1 MKYYRSQLYVLF
13 LLVLTALAQGEERPT
28 ESVPDWTWGVSKSAC
43 SEAKTRPFRPCDSHL
58 DRGVVAIQTP
68 QGVFTSWRVLPSD
81 ADDAVYTL
89 LRDGKPIAALDASTG
104 SNYLDRDGNSDSVYA
119 VQYNGSVSPA
129 ATVWKDGFL
138 TLTLDLPD
146 EQTMPDG
153 STCQYTPNDMSCGDL
168 DGDGRYELV
177 VKWSPSNARD
187 NAQSGYTGTTFI
199 DAYTLDGKK
208 LWRIDLGVNIRSGS
222 HYSPYLVYDFDGDGK
237 AELICKTADGTVDGQ
252 GRVIGDAKADYR
264 NKDGRVLDGPEF
276 LTVFNGETGA
286 AVCTIDYP
294 APRTVRKLDRYAAD
308 GWGDNYGNRCDRF
321 LACAACL
328 DGCVAARAVGQG
340 YASEKAAFG
349 APHVQSGT
357 DPVGT
362 SAVFCRGYYSAVY
375 VMALDFDGKNL
386 KLRWLHK
393 SETPGEGL
401 YGEGNHNLAVGDL
414 DGDGKDEIVY
424 GSAALDDDGTVLY
437 RTGLGHGDALQLFS
451 STTPQD
457 DSEKFYVFD
466 VHESKAAE
474 YGMEVRSAEGK
485 ILWGVHAGFDVGRGL
500 AADVDADNPGYEV
513 WSYATDGLW
522 SLDGKKISDR
532 RPSQNFRIYW
542 DGDLQ
547 DELLDRGNIDSWKN
561 GRLATFWKI
570 NHSKAINGTKAN
582 PNLQAD
588 LLGDWREEVILYNA
602 ENPAQINIFSTTIP
616 TPYRVNCLM
625 TDHVYRMSIVWQN
638 VGYNQPPH
646 LGQYLPKM
654 VRNKQLR

>member
-1 MKYYRSQLYVLF
+1 MKYRSQFYVLL
-13 LLVLTALAQGEERPT
+13 LLVLTAAARGEER
-28 ESVPDWTWGVSKSAC
+28 
-43 SEAKTRPFRPCDSHL
+43 L

-68 QGVFTSWRVLPSD
+68 QGVFTSWRVRPSD

-89 LRDGKPIAALDASTG
+89 LRDGKPIAALDASVG
-104 SNYLDRDGNSDSVYA
+104 SNYLDRDGKSDSVYA
-119 VQYNGSVSPA
+119 VEYNGDVSPA
-129 ATVWKDGFL
+129 ATVWKEGFL

-153 STCQYTPNDMSCGDL
+153 SKCQYTPNDMSCGDL
-168 DGDGRYELV
+168 DGDGRYELI
-177 VKWSPSNARD
+177 VKWQPSNAKD
-187 NAQSGYTGTTFI
+187 NAQSGYTGTTII
-199 DAYTLDGKK
+199 DAYTLNGKK
-208 LWRIDLGVNIRSGS
+208 LWRIDLGVNIRSGA

-286 AVCTIDYP
+286 AICTIDYP

-328 DGCVAARAVGQG
+328 DGKR
-340 YASEKAAFG
+340 
-349 APHVQSGT
+349 
-357 DPVGT
+357 T
-362 SAVFCRGYYSAVY
+362 SAVFCRGYYTAVY

-437 RTGLGHGDALQLFS
+437 RTGLGHGDALHLFS

>member
-1 MKYYRSQLYVLF
+1 MKYYRTQLYVLF
-13 LLVLTALAQGEERPT
+13 LLVLTAMAQGEER
-28 ESVPDWTWGVSKSAC
+28 
-43 SEAKTRPFRPCDSHL
+43 L

-81 ADDAVYTL
+81 EDDAVYTL
-89 LRDGKPIAALDASTG
+89 LRDGKPIAALDASAG
-104 SNYLDRDGNSDSVYA
+104 SNYLDRDGKSDSVYA
-119 VQYNGSVSPA
+119 VEYNGAVSPA

-153 STCQYTPNDMSCGDL
+153 SKCQYTPNDMSCGDL
-168 DGDGRYELV
+168 DGDGCVAARAVGQGYASEKAGFEDTHVLSGTDLVGRYELV
-177 VKWSPSNARD
+177 VKWQPSNAKD

-199 DAYTLDGKK
+199 DAYTLEGKK
-208 LWRIDLGVNIRSGS
+208 LWRIDLGVNIRSGA

-252 GRVIGDAKADYR
+252 GRVIGNAKADYR

-294 APRTVRKLDRYAAD
+294 APRTVRKLDRFAAD

-321 LACAACL
+321 LACAASL
-328 DGCVAARAVGQG
+328 DGK
-340 YASEKAAFG
+340 S
-349 APHVQSGT
+349 
-357 DPVGT
+357 T
-362 SAVFCRGYYSAVY
+362 SAIFCRGYYSAVY
-375 VMALDFDGKNL
+375 VMAFDFDGKNL

-424 GSAALDDDGTVLY
+424 GSAALDDDGTTLY
-437 RTGLGHGDALQLFS
+437 RTGLGHGDALHLFS
-451 STTPQD
+451 STTPQED
-457 DSEKFYVFD
+457 EAPQPAPVESSRNSQLATRDSLYVFD

-547 DELLDRGNIDSWKN
+547 DELFDRGNIDSWKN

-646 LGQYLPKM
+646 LGRYLPKM

>member
-1 MKYYRSQLYVLF
+1 MKYYRTQLYVLF
-13 LLVLTALAQGEERPT
+13 LLVLTTFARGEER
-28 ESVPDWTWGVSKSAC
+28 
-43 SEAKTRPFRPCDSHL
+43 L

-89 LRDGKPIAALDASTG
+89 LRDGKPIAALDASVG
-104 SNYLDRDGNSDSVYA
+104 SNYLDRDGKSDSVYA
-119 VQYNGSVSPA
+119 VEYNGSVSPA
-129 ATVWKDGFL
+129 VKVWKDGFL

-146 EQTMPDG
+146 DQTMPDG
-153 STCQYTPNDMSCGDL
+153 STCQYRPNDMSCADL
-168 DGDGRYELV
+168 DGDGRYELI
-177 VKWSPSNARD
+177 VKWEPTNARD
-187 NAQSGYTGTTFI
+187 NSQNGYTGTTFI

-208 LWRIDLGVNIRSGS
+208 LWRIDLGVNIRSGA
-222 HYSPYLVYDFDGDGK
+222 HYTPYLVYDFDGDGK

-328 DGCVAARAVGQG
+328 DG
-340 YASEKAAFG
+340 KN
-349 APHVQSGT
+349 
-357 DPVGT
+357 T

-424 GSAALDDDGTVLY
+424 GSAALDDDGTLLY
-437 RTGLGHGDALQLFS
+437 RNGLGHGDALHLFA
-451 STTPQD
+451 STTPQED
-457 DSEKFYVFD
+457 EAPQSAPIDSSRNSQLATRNPLYVFD
-466 VHESKAAE
+466 VHESKTAD
-474 YGMEVRSAEGK
+474 YGMEVRAADGK

-500 AADVDADNPGYEV
+500 AADVAPDNPGYEV

-646 LGQYLPKM
+646 LGRYLPKM
-654 VRNKQLR
+654 VRNRD

>member
-1 MKYYRSQLYVLF
+1 MKYYRTQLYVLF
-13 LLVLTALAQGEERPT
+13 LLVLTAPVLGEER
-28 ESVPDWTWGVSKSAC
+28 
-43 SEAKTRPFRPCDSHL
+43 L

-89 LRDGKPIAALDASTG
+89 LRDGKPISALDASVG
-104 SNYLDRDGNSDSVYA
+104 SNYLDRDGKSDSVYA
-119 VQYNGSVSPA
+119 VEYNGDVSPA
-129 ATVWKDGFL
+129 ATVWKDGYL

-168 DGDGRYELV
+168 DGDGRYELI
-177 VKWSPSNARD
+177 VKWQPSNAKD

-199 DAYTLDGKK
+199 DAYTLEGKK
-208 LWRIDLGVNIRSGS
+208 LWRIDLGVNIRSGA
-222 HYSPYLVYDFDGDGK
+222 HYLPYLVYDFDGDGK

-252 GRVIGDAKADYR
+252 GRVIGAPVAGSQSALPREMPKNAPVGRFDSSRNSQLATHASVADYR
-264 NKDGRVLDGPEF
+264 DGGGRVLDGPEF

-294 APRTVRKLDRYAAD
+294 APRTVRKLDRFAAD

-321 LACAACL
+321 LACAANL
-328 DGCVAARAVGQG
+328 DG
-340 YASEKAAFG
+340 KN
-349 APHVQSGT
+349 
-357 DPVGT
+357 T
-362 SAVFCRGYYSAVY
+362 SAVFCRGYYTAVY

-424 GSAALDDDGTVLY
+424 GSAALDDNGTTLY
-437 RTGLGHGDALQLFS
+437 RTGLGHGDALHLFA
-451 STTPQD
+451 STMPQD
-457 DSEKFYVFD
+457 DEAPQPAPIESSRNSQLATRDSLYVFD

-474 YGMEVRSAEGK
+474 YGMEVRSADGK

-500 AADVDADNPGYEV
+500 AADVDPDNLGYEV
-513 WSYATDGLW
+513 WSYAADGLW

-547 DELLDRGNIDSWKN
+547 DELFDRGNIDSWKN

-616 TPYRVNCLM
+616 TSYRVNCLM
-625 TDHVYRMSIVWQN
+625 IDHVYRMSIVWQN

-646 LGQYLPKM
+646 LGRYLPKM
-654 VRNKQLR
+654 VRRISN

>member
-1 MKYYRSQLYVLF
+1 MKYYCTQLYALF
-13 LLVLTALAQGEERPT
+13 LLILMAAARGEER
-28 ESVPDWTWGVSKSAC
+28 
-43 SEAKTRPFRPCDSHL
+43 L

-81 ADDAVYTL
+81 ADDSVYTL
-89 LRDGKPIAALDASTG
+89 LRDGKPIAALDSSTG
-104 SNYLDRDGNSDSVYA
+104 SNYLDRDGTSDSVYS
-119 VQYNGSVSPA
+119 VEYKGSVSPA
-129 ATVWKDGFL
+129 VKVWKDGFL

-146 EQTMPDG
+146 NQTMPDG
-153 STCQYTPNDMSCGDL
+153 STCQYRPNDMSCADL
-168 DGDGRYELV
+168 DGDGRYELI
-177 VKWSPSNARD
+177 VKWEPTNARD
-187 NAQSGYTGTTFI
+187 NSQNGYTGTTFI

-208 LWRIDLGVNIRSGS
+208 LWRIDLGVNIRSGA

-264 NKDGRVLDGPEF
+264 DKGGRVLNGPEY

-294 APRTVRKLDRYAAD
+294 APRTVRKLDRFAAD

-321 LACAACL
+321 LACAASL
-328 DGCVAARAVGQG
+328 D
-340 YASEKAAFG
+340 KK
-349 APHVQSGT
+349 T
-357 DPVGT
+357 T
-362 SAVFCRGYYSAVY
+362 SAIFCRGYYTAAY
-375 VMALDFDGKNL
+375 VMAFDFDGKNL
-386 KLRWLHK
+386 KLRWMHK

-424 GSAALDDDGTVLY
+424 GSAALDDDGTLLY
-437 RTGLGHGDALQLFS
+437 RTGLGHGDALHLFAS
-451 STTPQD
+451 GED
-457 DSEKFYVFD
+457 EALYVFD

-474 YGMEVRSAEGK
+474 YGMEVRAADGK

-513 WSYATDGLW
+513 WSYAADGLW
-522 SLDGKKISDR
+522 SLDCKKISDR

-547 DELLDRGNIDSWKN
+547 DELFDRSAIDSWKN
-561 GRLATFWKI
+561 GRLATFWRI
-570 NHSKAINGTKAN
+570 NHSSTINGTKSN

-588 LLGDWREEVILYNA
+588 ILGDWREEVILYNA

-646 LGQYLPKM
+646 LGRYLPKM
-654 VRNKQLR
+654 VRNKD

>member
-1 MKYYRSQLYVLF
+1 MKYYRTQLYVLF
-13 LLVLTALAQGEERPT
+13 LLVLTAAARGEER
-28 ESVPDWTWGVSKSAC
+28 
-43 SEAKTRPFRPCDSHL
+43 L

-81 ADDAVYTL
+81 ADDDVYTL

-104 SNYLDRDGNSDSVYA
+104 SNYLDRDGTSDSVYS
-119 VQYNGSVSPA
+119 VEYKGSVSPA
-129 ATVWKDGFL
+129 VKVWKDGFL

-146 EQTMPDG
+146 NQTMPDG
-153 STCQYTPNDMSCGDL
+153 STCQYRPNDMSCADL

-177 VKWSPSNARD
+177 VKWEPSNARD
-187 NAQSGYTGTTFI
+187 NSQNGYTGTTFI

-208 LWRIDLGVNIRSGS
+208 LWRVNLGVNIRSGA
-222 HYSPYLVYDFDGDGK
+222 HYSPFLVYDFDGDGK

-252 GRVIGDAKADYR
+252 GKVIGNPKADYR
-264 NKDGRVLDGPEF
+264 DGGGRILDGPEF
-276 LTVFNGETGA
+276 LTVFDGETGA

-321 LACAACL
+321 LACAASL
-328 DGCVAARAVGQG
+328 DKKR
-340 YASEKAAFG
+340 
-349 APHVQSGT
+349 
-357 DPVGT
+357 T
-362 SAVFCRGYYSAVY
+362 SAVFCRGYYTATY
-375 VMALDFDGKNL
+375 VMAFDFDGKNL
-386 KLRWLHK
+386 KLRWMHK

-424 GSAALDDDGTVLY
+424 GSAALDDDGTLLY
-437 RTGLGHGDALQLFS
+437 RTGLGHGDALHLFAS
-451 STTPQD
+451 G
-457 DSEKFYVFD
+457 EEEALYVFD

-474 YGMEVRSAEGK
+474 YGMEVRAADGK

-513 WSYATDGLW
+513 WSYAADGLW

-547 DELLDRGNIDSWKN
+547 DELFDRSAIDSWKN
-561 GRLATFWKI
+561 GRLATFWRI
-570 NHSKAINGTKAN
+570 NHSSTINGTKSN

-588 LLGDWREEVILYNA
+588 ILGDWREEVILYNA

-646 LGQYLPKM
+646 LGRYLPKM
-654 VRNKQLR
+654 VRGISNEQ

>member
-1 MKYYRSQLYVLF
+1 MKYYRSELYVLF
-13 LLVLTALAQGEERPT
+13 LLVLTTLARGEER
-28 ESVPDWTWGVSKSAC
+28 
-43 SEAKTRPFRPCDSHL
+43 L

-68 QGVFTSWRVLPSD
+68 QGVFASWRVLPND

-104 SNYLDRDGNSDSVYA
+104 SNYLDRDGKNDSVYA
-119 VQYNGSVSPA
+119 VEYNGAVSPA
-129 ATVWKDGFL
+129 ATVWKDGYL

-168 DGDGRYELV
+168 DGDGWYELI
-177 VKWSPSNARD
+177 VKWQPSNAKD

-199 DAYTLDGKK
+199 DAYTLEGKK
-208 LWRIDLGVNIRSGS
+208 LWRIDLGVNIRSGA

-252 GRVIGDAKADYR
+252 GRVIGNAVADYR

-286 AVCTIDYP
+286 AVCSIDYP
-294 APRTVRKLDRYAAD
+294 APRTVRKLDRFAAD

-321 LACAACL
+321 LACAASL

-375 VMALDFDGKNL
+375 VMAFDFDGKNL
-386 KLRWLHK
+386 KLRWMHK

-437 RTGLGHGDALQLFS
+437 RTGLGHGDALHLFASTMPQEDEAPQSVPVESSRNSQLA
-451 STTPQD
+451 TR
-457 DSEKFYVFD
+457 DSLYVFD

-474 YGMEVRSAEGK
+474 YGMEVRSADGK

-513 WSYATDGLW
+513 WSYAADGLW

-646 LGQYLPKM
+646 LGRYLPKI

>member
-1 MKYYRSQLYVLF
+1 MKYRSQFYVLL
-13 LLVLTALAQGEERPT
+13 LLVLTAAARGEER
-28 ESVPDWTWGVSKSAC
+28 
-43 SEAKTRPFRPCDSHL
+43 L

-89 LRDGKPIAALDASTG
+89 LRDGKPIAALDASVG
-104 SNYLDRDGNSDSVYA
+104 SNYLDRDGKSDSVYA
-119 VQYNGSVSPA
+119 VEYNGDVSPA
-129 ATVWKDGFL
+129 ATVWKEGFL

-153 STCQYTPNDMSCGDL
+153 SKCQYTPNDMSCGDL
-168 DGDGRYELV
+168 DGDGRYELI
-177 VKWSPSNARD
+177 VKWQPSNAKD
-187 NAQSGYTGTTFI
+187 NAQSGYTGTTII
-199 DAYTLDGKK
+199 DAYTLNGKK
-208 LWRIDLGVNIRSGS
+208 LWRIDLGVNIRSGA

-286 AVCTIDYP
+286 AICTIDYP

-328 DGCVAARAVGQG
+328 DGKR
-340 YASEKAAFG
+340 
-349 APHVQSGT
+349 
-357 DPVGT
+357 T
-362 SAVFCRGYYSAVY
+362 SAVFCRGYYTAVY

-437 RTGLGHGDALQLFS
+437 RTGLGHGDALHLFS

>member
-1 MKYYRSQLYVLF
+1 MKYYRTQLYVLF
-13 LLVLTALAQGEERPT
+13 LLVLTAMAQGEER
-28 ESVPDWTWGVSKSAC
+28 
-43 SEAKTRPFRPCDSHL
+43 L

-81 ADDAVYTL
+81 EDDAVYTL
-89 LRDGKPIAALDASTG
+89 LRDGKPIAALDASAG
-104 SNYLDRDGNSDSVYA
+104 SNYLDRDGKSDSVYA
-119 VQYNGSVSPA
+119 VEYNGAVSPA

-153 STCQYTPNDMSCGDL
+153 SKCQYTPNDMSCGDL
-168 DGDGRYELV
+168 DGDGCVAARAVGQGYASEKAGFEDTHVLSGTDLVGRYELV
-177 VKWSPSNARD
+177 VKWQPSNAKD

-199 DAYTLDGKK
+199 DAYTLEGKK

-222 HYSPYLVYDFDGDGK
+222 HYTPYLVYDFDGDGK

-252 GRVIGDAKADYR
+252 GRVIGNAKADYR

-294 APRTVRKLDRYAAD
+294 APRTVRKLDRFAAD

-321 LACAACL
+321 LACAASL
-328 DGCVAARAVGQG
+328 DGK
-340 YASEKAAFG
+340 S
-349 APHVQSGT
+349 
-357 DPVGT
+357 T
-362 SAVFCRGYYSAVY
+362 SAIFCRGYYSAVY
-375 VMALDFDGKNL
+375 VMAFDFDGKNL

-424 GSAALDDDGTVLY
+424 GSAALDDDGTTLY
-437 RTGLGHGDALQLFS
+437 RTGLGHGDALHLFS
-451 STTPQD
+451 STTPQED
-457 DSEKFYVFD
+457 EAPQPAPVESSRNSQLATRDSLYVFD
-466 VHESKAAE
+466 VHESNAAE

-547 DELLDRGNIDSWKN
+547 DELFDRGNIDSWKN

-646 LGQYLPKM
+646 LGRYLPKM

>member
-1 MKYYRSQLYVLF
+1 MKYYRTQLYVLF
-13 LLVLTALAQGEERPT
+13 LLILTVAAQGEER
-28 ESVPDWTWGVSKSAC
+28 
-43 SEAKTRPFRPCDSHL
+43 L

-81 ADDAVYTL
+81 ADDSVYTL

-104 SNYLDRDGNSDSVYA
+104 SNYLDRDGTSDSVYS
-119 VQYNGSVSPA
+119 VEYKGSVSPA
-129 ATVWKDGFL
+129 VKAWKDGFL

-146 EQTMPDG
+146 DQTMPDG
-153 STCQYTPNDMSCGDL
+153 STCQYRPNDMSCADL
-168 DGDGRYELV
+168 DGDGRYELI
-177 VKWSPSNARD
+177 VKWEPTNARD
-187 NAQSGYTGTTFI
+187 NSQNGYTGTTFI

-208 LWRIDLGVNIRSGS
+208 LWRVNLGVNIRSGA
-222 HYSPYLVYDFDGDGK
+222 HYSPFLVYDFDGDGK

-264 NKDGRVLDGPEF
+264 DKGGRVLNGPEY

-286 AVCTIDYP
+286 AICTIDYP
-294 APRTVRKLDRYAAD
+294 APRTVRKMDRYAAD

-321 LACAACL
+321 LACAASL
-328 DGCVAARAVGQG
+328 DKCVAARAEGQG

-349 APHVQSGT
+349 ATHIQSGT

-362 SAVFCRGYYSAVY
+362 SAVFCRGYYTAAY
-375 VMALDFDGKNL
+375 VMAFDFDGKNL
-386 KLRWLHK
+386 KLRWMHK

-424 GSAALDDDGTVLY
+424 GSAALDDDGTLLY
-437 RTGLGHGDALQLFS
+437 RTGLGHGDALHLFA

-457 DSEKFYVFD
+457 NEAPQSAPVGRSEPSRNSQLATRNSLYVFD

-474 YGMEVRSAEGK
+474 YGMEVRAADGK

-513 WSYATDGLW
+513 WSYAADGLW

-547 DELLDRGNIDSWKN
+547 DELFDRSAIDSWKN
-561 GRLATFWKI
+561 GRLATFWRI
-570 NHSKAINGTKAN
+570 NHSSTINGTKSN

-588 LLGDWREEVILYNA
+588 ILGDWREEVILYNA
-602 ENPAQINIFSTTIP
+602 ENPTQINIFSTTIP

-646 LGQYLPKM
+646 LGRYLPKM
-654 VRNKQLR
+654 VRGGKISN

>member
-1 MKYYRSQLYVLF
+1 MKYYRTQIYVLF
-13 LLVLTALAQGEERPT
+13 LLILTAAAQGEER
-28 ESVPDWTWGVSKSAC
+28 
-43 SEAKTRPFRPCDSHL
+43 L

-89 LRDGKPIAALDASTG
+89 LRDGKPIAALDASAG
-104 SNYLDRDGNSDSVYA
+104 SNYLDRDGKSDSVYS
-119 VQYNGSVSPA
+119 VEYNGAVSPA
-129 ATVWKDGFL
+129 ATVWKEGFL

-153 STCQYTPNDMSCGDL
+153 TTCQYTPNDMSCGDL

-177 VKWSPSNARD
+177 VKWQPSNAKD

-208 LWRIDLGVNIRSGS
+208 LWRIDLGVNIRSGA

-252 GRVIGDAKADYR
+252 GCVIGNAAADYR
-264 NKDGRVLDGPEF
+264 NKDGRVLDGPEY

-294 APRTVRKLDRYAAD
+294 APRTVRKLDRFVAD

-321 LACAACL
+321 LACAASL
-328 DGCVAARAVGQG
+328 DGK
-340 YASEKAAFG
+340 S
-349 APHVQSGT
+349 
-357 DPVGT
+357 T

-375 VMALDFDGKNL
+375 VMALDFDGKDL

-437 RTGLGHGDALQLFS
+437 RTGLGHGDALHLFS

-457 DSEKFYVFD
+457 DGEKLYVFD

-474 YGMEVRSAEGK
+474 YGMEVRSADGT

-513 WSYATDGLW
+513 WSYAADGLL

-547 DELLDRGNIDSWKN
+547 DELFDRGNIDSWKN
-561 GRLATFWKI
+561 GRLATFWKLNNSKTI
-570 NHSKAINGTKAN
+570 NSTKAN

-646 LGQYLPKM
+646 LGRYLPKI
-654 VRNKQLR
+654 VRGISNYAKR

>member
-1 MKYYRSQLYVLF
+1 MKYYRSELYVLF
-13 LLVLTALAQGEERPT
+13 LLVLTAAARGEER
-28 ESVPDWTWGVSKSAC
+28 
-43 SEAKTRPFRPCDSHL
+43 L

-81 ADDAVYTL
+81 ADDAVYTI
-89 LRDGKPIAALDASTG
+89 LRDEKPIAKLDASTG
-104 SNYLDRDGNSDSVYA
+104 SNYLDRDGTADSVYA
-119 VQYNGSVSPA
+119 VEYNGDVSP
-129 ATVWKDGFL
+129 TVKVWKDGFL
-138 TLTLDLPD
+138 TLTLDVPE

-153 STCQYTPNDMSCGDL
+153 SMCQYTPNDMSCGDL
-168 DGDGRYELV
+168 DGDGRFELI
-177 VKWSPSNARD
+177 VKWQPSNAKD

-199 DAYTLDGKK
+199 DAYTLEGKK

-222 HYSPYLVYDFDGDGK
+222 HYTPYLVYDFDGDGK

-252 GRVIGDAKADYR
+252 GRVIGNAKADYR
-264 NKDGRVLDGPEF
+264 NKDGRILDGPEF

-321 LACAACL
+321 LACAASL
-328 DGCVAARAVGQG
+328 DG
-340 YASEKAAFG
+340 KN
-349 APHVQSGT
+349 
-357 DPVGT
+357 T
-362 SAVFCRGYYSAVY
+362 SAVFCRGYYTAAY
-375 VMALDFDGKNL
+375 VMAFDFDGKNL

-437 RTGLGHGDALQLFS
+437 RTGLGHGDALHLFAS
-451 STTPQD
+451 GD
-457 DSEKFYVFD
+457 DEKLYVFD

-474 YGMEVRSAEGK
+474 YGMEVRSADGT

-547 DELLDRGNIDSWKN
+547 DELFDRGNIDSWKN

-570 NHSKAINGTKAN
+570 NGSKAINGTKAN

-602 ENPAQINIFSTTIP
+602 ENPAQITIFSTTIP

-646 LGQYLPKM
+646 LGRYLPKM
-654 VRNKQLR
+654 VRNK

>member
-1 MKYYRSQLYVLF
+1 MKYRSQFYVLL
-13 LLVLTALAQGEERPT
+13 LLVLTAAARGEER
-28 ESVPDWTWGVSKSAC
+28 
-43 SEAKTRPFRPCDSHL
+43 L

-89 LRDGKPIAALDASTG
+89 LRDGKPIAALDASVG
-104 SNYLDRDGNSDSVYA
+104 SNYLDRDGKSDSVYA
-119 VQYNGSVSPA
+119 VEYNGDVSPA
-129 ATVWKDGFL
+129 ATVWKEGFL

-153 STCQYTPNDMSCGDL
+153 SKCQYTPNDMSCGDL
-168 DGDGRYELV
+168 DGDGRYELI
-177 VKWSPSNARD
+177 VKWQPSNAKD
-187 NAQSGYTGTTFI
+187 NAQSGYTGTTII
-199 DAYTLDGKK
+199 DAYTLNGKK
-208 LWRIDLGVNIRSGS
+208 LWRIDLGVNIRSGA

-237 AELICKTADGTVDGQ
+237 AELICKTADGAVDDQ

-264 NKDGRVLDGPEF
+264 NKDGRVLDGPEY
-276 LTVFNGETGA
+276 LTVFDGETGA

-294 APRTVRKLDRYAAD
+294 VPRTVRKLDRYAAD

-328 DGCVAARAVGQG
+328 DGKR
-340 YASEKAAFG
+340 
-349 APHVQSGT
+349 
-357 DPVGT
+357 T
-362 SAVFCRGYYSAVY
+362 SAVFCRGYYTAVY

-437 RTGLGHGDALQLFS
+437 RTGLGHGDALHLFS

>member
-1 MKYYRSQLYVLF
+1 MNFYRYQLFVLF
-13 LLVLTALAQGEERPT
+13 LLILTAIARGEER
-28 ESVPDWTWGVSKSAC
+28 
-43 SEAKTRPFRPCDSHL
+43 L

-68 QGVFTSWRVLPSD
+68 QGVFTSWRVLPND

-89 LRDGKPIAALDASTG
+89 LRDGKPIAKLDASTG
-104 SNYLDRDGNSDSVYA
+104 SNYLDRDGAADSVYA
-119 VQYNGSVSPA
+119 VEYNGDVSPA

-138 TLTLDLPD
+138 TLTLDVPD

-153 STCQYTPNDMSCGDL
+153 SKCQYTPNDMSCGDL
-168 DGDGRYELV
+168 DGDGRYDLI
-177 VKWSPSNARD
+177 VKWSPSNAKD

-208 LWRIDLGVNIRSGS
+208 LWRVNLGVNIRSGS
-222 HYSPYLVYDFDGDGK
+222 HYTPYLVYDFDEDGK

-264 NKDGRVLDGPEF
+264 NKDGRVLDGLEF

-286 AVCTIDYP
+286 TVCTIDYP
-294 APRTVRKLDRYAAD
+294 VPRTVRKLDRFAAN

-328 DGCVAARAVGQG
+328 DGK
-340 YASEKAAFG
+340 S
-349 APHVQSGT
+349 
-357 DPVGT
+357 T
-362 SAVFCRGYYSAVY
+362 SAVFCRGYYTAAY
-375 VMALDFDGKNL
+375 VMALDFDGTNL
-386 KLRWLHK
+386 KLRGLHK

-424 GSAALDDDGTVLY
+424 GAAALDDDGTVLY
-437 RTGLGHGDALQLFS
+437 RTGLGHGDALHLFA
-451 STTPQD
+451 STMPQD
-457 DSEKFYVFD
+457 DEAPQPAHVEHSRNSQLTTRNSLYVFD

-474 YGMEVRSAEGK
+474 YGMEVRSADGK

-513 WSYATDGLW
+513 WSYAADGLW

-547 DELLDRGNIDSWKN
+547 DELFDRGNIDSWKN

-602 ENPAQINIFSTTIP
+602 ENPAQITIFSTTIP

-646 LGQYLPKM
+646 LGRYLPKM
-654 VRNKQLR
+654 VRNRN

>member
-1 MKYYRSQLYVLF
+1 MKNYRSDLYILF
-13 LLVLTALAQGEERPT
+13 LLALTVATSARGVER
-28 ESVPDWTWGVSKSAC
+28 
-43 SEAKTRPFRPCDSHL
+43 L

-68 QGVFTSWRVLPSD
+68 QGVFTSWRVLSSD
-81 ADDAVYTL
+81 ADDGVYTL
-89 LRDGKPIAALDASTG
+89 LRDGKPIAALDSSTG
-104 SNYLDRDGNSDSVYA
+104 SNYLDRDGTSDSVYS
-119 VQYNGSVSPA
+119 VEYKGSVSPA
-129 ATVWKDGFL
+129 VKVWKDGFL

-146 EQTMPDG
+146 NQTMPDG
-153 STCQYTPNDMSCGDL
+153 STCQYRPNDMSCADL
-168 DGDGRYELV
+168 DGDGRYELI
-177 VKWSPSNARD
+177 VKWEPTNVRD
-187 NAQSGYTGTTFI
+187 NSQNGYTGTTFI

-208 LWRIDLGVNIRSGS
+208 LWRVNLGVNIRSGA
-222 HYSPYLVYDFDGDGK
+222 HYSPFLVYDFDGDGK

-252 GRVIGDAKADYR
+252 GRVIGNPKADYR
-264 NKDGRVLDGPEF
+264 DGAGRVLNGPEY
-276 LTVFNGETGA
+276 LSVFNGETGA

-321 LACAACL
+321 LACVASL
-328 DGCVAARAVGQG
+328 DKCVAARAEGQG

-349 APHVQSGT
+349 ATHIQSGT

-362 SAVFCRGYYSAVY
+362 SAVFCRGYYTAAY
-375 VMALDFDGKNL
+375 VMAFDFDGKNL
-386 KLRWLHK
+386 KLRWMHK

-424 GSAALDDDGTVLY
+424 GSAALDDDGTLLY
-437 RTGLGHGDALQLFS
+437 RTGLGHGDALHLFAS
-451 STTPQD
+451 G
-457 DSEKFYVFD
+457 EEEALYVFD
-466 VHESKAAE
+466 VHESKTAD
-474 YGMEVRSAEGK
+474 YGMEVRAADGT

-513 WSYATDGLW
+513 WSYAADGLW

-547 DELLDRGNIDSWKN
+547 DELFDRSAIDSWKN
-561 GRLATFWKI
+561 GRLVTFWRI
-570 NHSKAINGTKAN
+570 NHSSTINGTKSN

-588 LLGDWREEVILYNA
+588 ILGDWREEIILYNA

-646 LGQYLPKM
+646 LGRYLPKI
-654 VRNKQLR
+654 VRGGKISN

>member
-1 MKYYRSQLYVLF
+1 MKYYRTQIYVLF
-13 LLVLTALAQGEERPT
+13 LLILTAAARGEER
-28 ESVPDWTWGVSKSAC
+28 
-43 SEAKTRPFRPCDSHL
+43 L

-104 SNYLDRDGNSDSVYA
+104 SNYLDRDGKSDSVYA
-119 VQYNGSVSPA
+119 VEYNGDVSPA

-138 TLTLDLPD
+138 TLTLDVPD

-153 STCQYTPNDMSCGDL
+153 TKCQYTPNDMSCGDL

-177 VKWSPSNARD
+177 VKWQPSNAKD

-208 LWRIDLGVNIRSGS
+208 LWRVNLGVNIRSGA

-276 LTVFNGETGA
+276 LTVFDGETGA
-286 AVCTIDYP
+286 TVCSIDYP
-294 APRTVRKLDRYAAD
+294 VPRTVRKLDRYAAD

-328 DGCVAARAVGQG
+328 DGK
-340 YASEKAAFG
+340 S
-349 APHVQSGT
+349 
-357 DPVGT
+357 T
-362 SAVFCRGYYSAVY
+362 SAVFCRGYYTAVY

-424 GSAALDDDGTVLY
+424 GSAALDDDGTTLC
-437 RTGLGHGDALQLFS
+437 RTGLGHGDALHLFA
-451 STTPQD
+451 STMPKD
-457 DSEKFYVFD
+457 DSEKLYVFD

-474 YGMEVRSAEGK
+474 YGMEVRSADGT

-500 AADVDADNPGYEV
+500 AADVDPDNPGYEV

-547 DELLDRGNIDSWKN
+547 DELFDRGAIDSWKN
-561 GRLATFWKI
+561 GRLVTFWRI
-570 NHSKAINGTKAN
+570 NHSSTINGTKSN

-588 LLGDWREEVILYNA
+588 ILGDWREEVILYNA

-646 LGQYLPKM
+646 LGRYLPKM

>member
-1 MKYYRSQLYVLF
+1 MLF
-13 LLVLTALAQGEERPT
+13 LLILTVAAQGEER
-28 ESVPDWTWGVSKSAC
+28 
-43 SEAKTRPFRPCDSHL
+43 L

-81 ADDAVYTL
+81 ADDSVYTL

-104 SNYLDRDGNSDSVYA
+104 SNYLDRDGTNDSVYS
-119 VQYNGSVSPA
+119 VEYKGSVSPA
-129 ATVWKDGFL
+129 VKAWKDGFL

-146 EQTMPDG
+146 DQTMPDG
-153 STCQYTPNDMSCGDL
+153 STCQYRPNDMSCADL
-168 DGDGRYELV
+168 DGDGRYELI
-177 VKWSPSNARD
+177 VKWEPTNARD
-187 NAQSGYTGTTFI
+187 NSQNGYTGTTFI

-208 LWRIDLGVNIRSGS
+208 LWRVNLGVNIRSGA
-222 HYSPYLVYDFDGDGK
+222 HYSPFLVYDFDGDGK

-264 NKDGRVLDGPEF
+264 DKGGRVLNGPEY

-286 AVCTIDYP
+286 AICTIDYP
-294 APRTVRKLDRYAAD
+294 APRTVRKMDRYAAD

-321 LACAACL
+321 LACAASL
-328 DGCVAARAVGQG
+328 DKCVAARAEGQG

-349 APHVQSGT
+349 ATHIQSGT

-362 SAVFCRGYYSAVY
+362 SAVFCRGYYTAAY
-375 VMALDFDGKNL
+375 VMAFDFDGKNL
-386 KLRWLHK
+386 KLRWMHK

-424 GSAALDDDGTVLY
+424 GSAALDDDGTLLY
-437 RTGLGHGDALQLFS
+437 RTGLGHGDALHLFA

-457 DSEKFYVFD
+457 NEAPQSAPVGRSEPSRNSQLATRNSLYVFD

-474 YGMEVRSAEGK
+474 YGMEVRAADGK

-513 WSYATDGLW
+513 WSYAADCLW

-547 DELLDRGNIDSWKN
+547 DELFDRSAIDSWKN
-561 GRLATFWKI
+561 GRLATFWRI
-570 NHSKAINGTKAN
+570 NHSSTINGTKSN

-588 LLGDWREEVILYNA
+588 ILGDWREEVILYNA
-602 ENPAQINIFSTTIP
+602 ENPTQINIFSTTIP

-646 LGQYLPKM
+646 LGRYLPKM
-654 VRNKQLR
+654 VRGGKISN

>member
-1 MKYYRSQLYVLF
+1 MKYYRTQLYVLF
-13 LLVLTALAQGEERPT
+13 LLILTVAAQGVER
-28 ESVPDWTWGVSKSAC
+28 
-43 SEAKTRPFRPCDSHL
+43 L

-81 ADDAVYTL
+81 ADDGVYTL
-89 LRDGKPIAALDASTG
+89 LRDGKPIAALDSSTG
-104 SNYLDRDGNSDSVYA
+104 SNYLDRDGTSDSVYS
-119 VQYNGSVSPA
+119 VEYKGSVSPA
-129 ATVWKDGFL
+129 VKVWKDGFL

-146 EQTMPDG
+146 NQTMPDG
-153 STCQYTPNDMSCGDL
+153 ATCQYRPNDMSCADL
-168 DGDGRYELV
+168 DGDGRYELI
-177 VKWSPSNARD
+177 VKWEPTNARD
-187 NAQSGYTGTTFI
+187 NSHNGYTGTTFI

-208 LWRIDLGVNIRSGS
+208 LWRVNLGVNIRSGA
-222 HYSPYLVYDFDGDGK
+222 HYSPFLVYDFDGDGK

-264 NKDGRVLDGPEF
+264 DKGGRVLNGSEY

-286 AVCTIDYP
+286 AICTIDYP
-294 APRTVRKLDRYAAD
+294 APRTVRKMDRYAAD

-321 LACAACL
+321 LACAASL
-328 DGCVAARAVGQG
+328 DKCVAARAEGQG

-349 APHVQSGT
+349 ATHIQSGT

-362 SAVFCRGYYSAVY
+362 SAVFCRGYYTAAY
-375 VMALDFDGKNL
+375 VMAFDFDGKNL
-386 KLRWLHK
+386 KLRWIHK

-424 GSAALDDDGTVLY
+424 GSAALDDDGTLLY
-437 RTGLGHGDALQLFS
+437 RTGLGHGDALHLFAS
-451 STTPQD
+451 GED
-457 DSEKFYVFD
+457 EALYVFD
-466 VHESKAAE
+466 VHESKAAD
-474 YGMEVRSAEGK
+474 YGMEVRAVDGK

-513 WSYATDGLW
+513 WSYAADGLW

-547 DELLDRGNIDSWKN
+547 DELFDRSAIDSWKN
-561 GRLATFWKI
+561 GRLAMFWRI
-570 NHSKAINGTKAN
+570 NHSSTINGTKSN

-588 LLGDWREEVILYNA
+588 ILGDWREEVILYNA

-646 LGQYLPKM
+646 LGRYLPKM
-654 VRNKQLR
+654 VRGGKISN

>member
-1 MKYYRSQLYVLF
+1 MKYYRIQIYVLF
-13 LLVLTALAQGEERPT
+13 LLVLTAAAQGEERPN
-28 ESVPDWTWGVSKSAC
+28 
-43 SEAKTRPFRPCDSHL
+43 
-58 DRGVVAIQTP
+58 RGVVAIQTP

-89 LRDGKPIAALDASTG
+89 LRDGMPIAALDASAG
-104 SNYLDRDGNSDSVYA
+104 SNYLDRDGKSDSVYA
-119 VQYNGSVSPA
+119 VEYNGSVSPA
-129 ATVWKDGFL
+129 AMVWKDRFL

-146 EQTMPDG
+146 DQTMPDG
-153 STCQYTPNDMSCGDL
+153 STCQYRPNDMSCADL
-168 DGDGRYELV
+168 DSDGRYELI
-177 VKWSPSNARD
+177 VKWEPSNARD
-187 NAQSGYTGTTFI
+187 NSQNGYTGTTFI

-208 LWRIDLGVNIRSGS
+208 LWRIDLGVNIRSGA

-264 NKDGRVLDGPEF
+264 DKGGRVLNGPEY

-294 APRTVRKLDRYAAD
+294 APRTVRKLDRFAAD

-328 DGCVAARAVGQG
+328 DG
-340 YASEKAAFG
+340 KN
-349 APHVQSGT
+349 
-357 DPVGT
+357 T

-424 GSAALDDDGTVLY
+424 GSAALDDDGTTLY
-437 RTGLGHGDALQLFS
+437 RTGLGHGDALHLFA
-451 STTPQD
+451 STTSKD
-457 DSEKFYVFD
+457 NDEKLYVFD

-474 YGMEVRSAEGK
+474 YGMEVRSAVGT

-532 RPSQNFRIYW
+532 HPSHNFRIYW

-602 ENPAQINIFSTTIP
+602 ENPAQINIFSTTIQ

-646 LGQYLPKM
+646 LGRYLPKM
-654 VRNKQLR
+654 VRNK

>member
-1 MKYYRSQLYVLF
+1 MKYYRTQIYVLF
-13 LLVLTALAQGEERPT
+13 LLILTAAAQGEER
-28 ESVPDWTWGVSKSAC
+28 
-43 SEAKTRPFRPCDSHL
+43 L

-89 LRDGKPIAALDASTG
+89 LRDGKPIAALDASAG
-104 SNYLDRDGNSDSVYA
+104 SNYLDRDGKSDSVYS
-119 VQYNGSVSPA
+119 VEYNGAVSPA
-129 ATVWKDGFL
+129 ATVWKEGFL

-153 STCQYTPNDMSCGDL
+153 TTCQYTPNDMSCGDL

-177 VKWSPSNARD
+177 VKWQPSNAKD

-222 HYSPYLVYDFDGDGK
+222 HYTPYLVYDFDGDGK

-252 GRVIGDAKADYR
+252 GCVIGNAAADYR
-264 NKDGRVLDGPEF
+264 NKDGRVLDGPEY

-294 APRTVRKLDRYAAD
+294 APRTVRKLDRFVAD

-321 LACAACL
+321 LACAASL
-328 DGCVAARAVGQG
+328 DGK
-340 YASEKAAFG
+340 S
-349 APHVQSGT
+349 
-357 DPVGT
+357 T

-375 VMALDFDGKNL
+375 VMALDFDGKDL

-437 RTGLGHGDALQLFS
+437 RTGLGHGDALHLFS

-457 DSEKFYVFD
+457 DGEKLYVFD

-474 YGMEVRSAEGK
+474 YGMEVRSADGT

-513 WSYATDGLW
+513 WSYAADGLW

-547 DELLDRGNIDSWKN
+547 DELFDRGNIDSWKN
-561 GRLATFWKI
+561 GRLATFWKLNNSKTI
-570 NHSKAINGTKAN
+570 NSTKAN

-646 LGQYLPKM
+646 LGRYLPKI
-654 VRNKQLR
+654 VRGISNYAKR